1 MVDCIEEE
9 ALNAMEKA
17 KTKTRSALLEK
28 TSEKTYK
35 NYVIYTGHEVRIG
48 ENRTEVMK
56 WPRPKT
62 ESLFM

>member
-28 TSEKTYK
+28 PSEKTYK
-35 NYVIYTGHEVRIG
+35 NYVIYIYIFSNRENG
-48 ENRTEVMK
+48 EI
-56 WPRPKT
+56 
-62 ESLFM
+62 